1 MTIRPYRPAD
11 RDRLRQICRET
22 AAKPFQKTGR
32 TLEAVTLIYNDYFT
46 AYEPDHIFVL
56 ADESDRAVGYILC
69 AADYRGFV
77 HCYRTTY
84 LRRVLRTAPDQAAG
98 LLGYLWCL
106 GKIKNRPVH
115 FHLDILPP
123 YQRQGWGTRLMD
135 TLCRHLRERGVDYLS
150 CCGVSRN
157 SAGYKCIA
165 NTALQRVTI
174 TAITPYLCP
183 CGCKRNCKVDKCLSF
198 WRTLSLL
205 HK

>member
-1 MTIRPYRPAD
+1 MTIRPYRLAD

-22 AAKPFQKTGR
+22 AAKTFQRTGR

-77 HCYRTTY
+77 HRYRTTY
-84 LRRVLRTAPDQAAG
+84 LR
-98 LLGYLWCL
+98 L

-135 TLCRHLRERGVDYLS
+135 TLCRHLRELGVDYLS
-150 CCGVSRN
+150 CCGVSRD
-157 SAGYKCIA
+157 SAGYKMYRKYGFTESYDYGH
-165 NTALQRVTI
+165 NTV
-174 TAITPYLCP
+174 
-183 CGCKRNCKVDKCLSF
+183 S
-198 WRTLSLL
+198 LSLRL
-205 HK
+205 

>member
-22 AAKPFQKTGR
+22 AAKPFQRTGR

-77 HCYRTTY
+77 HRYRTTY
-84 LRRVLRTAPDQAAG
+84 LRRVLRTAPDQTAG

-123 YQRQGWGTRLMD
+123 YQRQGWAGAGRRLPF
-135 TLCRHLRERGVDYLS
+135 LLRGQPRLRRVQN
-150 CCGVSRN
+150 VSQIRL
-157 SAGYKCIA
+157 YRE
-165 NTALQRVTI
+165 LRLR
-174 TAITPYLCP
+174 P
-183 CGCKRNCKVDKCLSF
+183 
-198 WRTLSLL
+198 
-205 HK
+205 

>member
-1 MTIRPYRPAD
+1 MPGD
-11 RDRLRQICRET
+11 
-22 AAKPFQKTGR
+22 KPFQRTGR

-77 HCYRTTY
+77 HRYRTTY

-123 YQRQGWGTRLMD
+123 YQRQGGYTANGHPVPSFAGAGRRLPF
-135 TLCRHLRERGVDYLS
+135 LLRGQPRLRRIQN
-150 CCGVSRN
+150 VSQIRLYRELRLR
-157 SAGYKCIA
+157 S
-165 NTALQRVTI
+165 
-174 TAITPYLCP
+174 
-183 CGCKRNCKVDKCLSF
+183 
-198 WRTLSLL
+198 
-205 HK
+205 

>member
-1 MTIRPYRPAD
+1 MTIRPYRPED
-11 RDRLRQICRET
+11 WDRLRQICRET
-22 AAKPFQKTGR
+22 AAKPFQRTGR

-69 AADYRGFV
+69 AADYRGLV
-77 HCYRTTY
+77 HRYRTTY

-115 FHLDILPP
+115 FFPAA
-123 YQRQGWGTRLMD
+123 G
-135 TLCRHLRERGVDYLS
+135 
-150 CCGVSRN
+150 
-157 SAGYKCIA
+157 SAGIPPGTKCIA

-183 CGCKRNCKVDKCLSF
+183 CGCK
-198 WRTLSLL
+198 
-205 HK
+205 

>member
-22 AAKPFQKTGR
+22 AAKPFQRTGR

-69 AADYRGFV
+69 ATDYRGFV
-77 HCYRTTY
+77 HRYRTTY

-123 YQRQGWGTRLMD
+123 YQRQGYTANGHPVPSFAGAGRRLPF
-135 TLCRHLRERGVDYLS
+135 LLRGQPRLRRVQN
-150 CCGVSRN
+150 VSQIRL
-157 SAGYKCIA
+157 YRE
-165 NTALQRVTI
+165 LRLR
-174 TAITPYLCP
+174 P
-183 CGCKRNCKVDKCLSF
+183 
-198 WRTLSLL
+198 
-205 HK
+205 

>member
-22 AAKPFQKTGR
+22 AAKPFQRTGR

-56 ADESDRAVGYILC
+56 ADESDQAVGYILC
-69 AADYRGFV
+69 AADYRGFA
-77 HCYRTTY
+77 HRYRTTY
-84 LRRVLRTAPDQAAG
+84 LRRVVRTAPDQAAG

-106 GKIKNRPVH
+106 GKIKNRSVH

-135 TLCRHLRERGVDYLS
+135 TLCCHLRELGVDYLS
-150 CCGVSRN
+150 CCGVSRD
-157 SAGYKCIA
+157 SAGYKMYRKYGFTESYDYGH
-165 NTALQRVTI
+165 NTV
-174 TAITPYLCP
+174 
-183 CGCKRNCKVDKCLSF
+183 S
-198 WRTLSLL
+198 LSLRL
-205 HK
+205 

>member
-1 MTIRPYRPAD
+1 MTIRPYRLAD

-22 AAKPFQKTGR
+22 AAKTFQRTGR

-77 HCYRTTY
+77 HRYRTTY

-106 GKIKNRPVH
+106 GKIKNLSAAGVGYTANGHPVPSFAGVGRRLPFLLRGQPRLRRVQNVSQIRLYRELRLRP
-115 FHLDILPP
+115 
-123 YQRQGWGTRLMD
+123 
-135 TLCRHLRERGVDYLS
+135 
-150 CCGVSRN
+150 
-157 SAGYKCIA
+157 
-165 NTALQRVTI
+165 
-174 TAITPYLCP
+174 
-183 CGCKRNCKVDKCLSF
+183 
-198 WRTLSLL
+198 
-205 HK
+205 